1 MNEIIFNTTLI
12 RGAKGATGQGTSYE
26 VPAGT
31 IMAYDG
37 NDIPEGWVETTAPE
51 GMGGGDPLGILLIY
65 NGTIEQCTDLM
76 LQSSNP
82 NIQNVTG

>member
-12 RGAKGATGQGTSYE
+12 RGAKGATGQGENFE

-31 IMAYDG
+31 IIAYDG

-51 GMGGGDPLGILLIY
+51 GMGGSDSYIPITATAEIEMIGGIV
-65 NGTIEQCTDLM
+65 E
-76 LQSSNP
+76 
-82 NIQNVTG
+82 

>member
-31 IMAYDG
+31 IIAYDG

-51 GMGGGDPLGILLIY
+51 GMGGADSYVPISASTDIEMIG
-65 NGTIEQCTDLM
+65 GTVNE
-76 LQSSNP
+76 
-82 NIQNVTG
+82 